1 MEMANVLHMNG
12 SLEDTSYAM
21 NSLLQR
27 KGISKT
33 LPITKETVVRLMRSW
48 SFPKGKGKLVMAD
61 LGCASGPNTL
71 LLVSEVIKAVS
82 RELGQE
88 CPELQIFLN
97 DLPGN
102 DFNNVFTSIQG
113 FKENMKKEM
122 GDPNSLISIAGV
134 PGSFY
139 DRLFLTDSLHFIH
152 SSYSLHWRSQVP
164 EGLEENKGNIYLASS
179 SPPGV
184 LEAYCKQFQ
193 TDFSSFLKFR
203 SQELVTGGRMVLTIP
218 GRRGEQHSEKE
229 CCYLVMSMALNQ
241 MATEGLIDQQKLDSF
256 NLPLYMPSAM
266 EVETEVRKQGSF
278 AIEHLELW
286 DMDWNVYEGEANL
299 AGDGGYNLSKCMKA
313 VFDPVIAHHFHLS
326 REITDEVFRRYAL
339 LLSDWMAKESPVFMS
354 LTVSLTKRH

>member
-1 MEMANVLHMNG
+1 
-12 SLEDTSYAM
+12 
-21 NSLLQR
+21 
-27 KGISKT
+27 
-33 LPITKETVVRLMRSW
+33 MRSS
-48 SFPKGKGKLVMAD
+48 SFPKGRLVMAD

-71 LLVSEVIKAVS
+71 LLVSEVIKAVHKLS

-88 CPELQIFLN
+88 CPELQVFLN

-122 GDPNSLISIAGV
+122 GEPNSEPPLMISIVGV

-152 SSYSLHWRSQVP
+152 SSYSLHWRSRVP
-164 EGLEENKGNIYLASS
+164 QGLEENKGNIYLTSS

-218 GRRGEQHSEKE
+218 ARRGEQHSEKE
-229 CCYLVMSMALNQ
+229 CCYLLMSMALNQ

-286 DMDWNVYEGEANL
+286 DMDWNVYE
-299 AGDGGYNLSKCMKA
+299 
-313 VFDPVIAHHFHLS
+313 
-326 REITDEVFRRYAL
+326 DEVFKRYAL
-339 LLSDWMAKESPVFMS
+339 LLSDWMAKVSPAFVS